1 MLQSRKK
8 RNYTPFVI
16 GGILVLVLLWAVGSW
31 IRGYRSAVAAV
42 PFESATLAVLSKQS
56 LIKTIM
62 ALHAERNRAQ
72 ALEAERAILAE
83 ENRLLK
89 IELARPLAEG
99 AVLGRVLS
107 TPNKS
112 LYDTVIIDAGTPEG
126 VQIGQ
131 TVYAFGGVA
140 LGTISDTDDRQST
153 VLLFSA
159 SGRETVGTVN
169 DTSTTVTLIG
179 RGAGEYEVRMPRD
192 VYFEEGG
199 VISEQGIYAAPLAT
213 IEKIVSDPRDP
224 FQRLLAKI
232 PLNVQ
237 TITWVLIR

>member
-1 MLQSRKK
+1 M
-8 RNYTPFVI
+8 V
-16 GGILVLVLLWAVGSW
+16 GLLWLAGSW
-31 IRGYRSAVAAV
+31 IRTYRGSIAAV
-42 PFESATLAVLSKQS
+42 SFESVTLALRSKQS
-56 LIKTIM
+56 LIKTVM

-72 ALEAERAILAE
+72 ALDEERAVLVE

-89 IELARPLAEG
+89 TELARPLAEG
-99 AVLGRVLS
+99 AILGRVMT
-107 TPNKS
+107 TPNRS
-112 LYDTVIIDAGTPEG
+112 LYDTLIIDAGASEG
-126 VQIGQ
+126 VSVGQ

-140 LGTISDTDDRQST
+140 LGTISDVSERQST

-159 SGRETVGTVN
+159 SGRETAGTVN
-169 DTSTTVTLIG
+169 DTSATVTLIG

-199 VISEQGIYAAPLAT
+199 VISEQGVYAAPLAT

-237 TITWVLIR
+237 TITWVLVR

>member
-8 RNYTPFVI
+8 RNYTPTIIASLITVA
-16 GGILVLVLLWAVGSW
+16 LLWIVGSW
-31 IRGYRSAVAAV
+31 IRTYRFSIPAVSL
-42 PFESATLAVLSKQS
+42 ESVTLASHSKQS
-56 LIKTIM
+56 LIKTII

-72 ALEAERAILAE
+72 ALDAERAVLLE
-83 ENRLLK
+83 ENRLFK

-99 AVLGRVLS
+99 AILGRVI
-107 TPNKS
+107 TAPNKS
-112 LYDTVIIDAGTPEG
+112 LYDTVIIDAGADEG
-126 VQIGQ
+126 ITIGQ

-140 LGTISDTDDRQST
+140 LGTISDVSEQQAT

-159 SGRETVGTVN
+159 SSRETAATVTE
-169 DTSTTVTLIG
+169 TSATVTLIG

-213 IEKIVSDPRDP
+213 IEKIISDPRDP

-237 TITWVLIR
+237 TITWVLVR